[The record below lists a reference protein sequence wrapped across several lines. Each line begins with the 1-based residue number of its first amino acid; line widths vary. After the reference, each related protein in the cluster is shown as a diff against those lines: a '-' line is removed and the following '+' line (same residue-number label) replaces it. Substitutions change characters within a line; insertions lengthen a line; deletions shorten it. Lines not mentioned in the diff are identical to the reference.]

1 MMMKARTGLYI
12 KELLAALTLLLFS
25 VGLTGCASS
34 TQITGS
40 WKSPDATSQTYNKI
54 IVAALTDNVQTRQT
68 IENSLQAQLQQ
79 QGINATKS
87 IDVFPPA
94 LMREQGSD
102 TDMLLSKI
110 QGEGYDAIMTAAV
123 IDKETETH
131 YVPGNYAYAPVTRF
145 GWYGSFAGYYSYLY
159 PTLYQP
165 GYYNKDKV
173 YYLETNLYDAQSE
186 KLLWSAQSKT
196 YSPASLS
203 KFADKFAQL
212 TVNQME
218 QDNLIQ

>member
-1 MMMKARTGLYI
+1 MKTSIRSLTGGLRTA
-12 KELLAALTLLLFS
+12 LLLLLFGT
-25 VGLTGCASS
+25 GLAGCAPS

-40 WKSPDATSQTYNKI
+40 WKSPNATSQTYDKI
-54 IVAALTDNVQTRQT
+54 IVAALTDDVQARQV
-68 IENSLQAQLQQ
+68 IENNLQAQLQK

-94 LMREQGSD
+94 LMRESGSD
-102 TDMLLSKI
+102 TDMLMNRIK
-110 QGEGYDAIMTAAV
+110 GDGYDAIMTAAV
-123 IDKETETH
+123 IDQETETQ
-131 YVPGNYAYAPVTRF
+131 YVPGSYAYAPVTRF
-145 GWYGSFAGYYSYLY
+145 GWYGNFRGYYNYLY

-165 GYYNKDKV
+165 GYYDKDKV

-186 KLLWSAQSKT
+186 NLLWSAQSKS

-203 KFADKFAQL
+203 TFADTFAEI
-212 TVNQME
+212 TVDKMK